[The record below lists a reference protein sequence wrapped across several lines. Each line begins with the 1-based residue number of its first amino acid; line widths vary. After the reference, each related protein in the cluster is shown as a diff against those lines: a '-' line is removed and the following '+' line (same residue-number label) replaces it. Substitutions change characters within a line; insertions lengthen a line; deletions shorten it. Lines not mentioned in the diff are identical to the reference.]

1 LQQLKQDMAVGTDGM
16 LVNEIKF
23 FNSSSILKKFLIFNL
38 IIFLVLGIFTYLYL
52 SAIKPSLVKNRSDE
66 HERIINNTT
75 DHIKRLNI
83 KFTKENATEFLLSTR
98 FLFQNLDRVQLYDLN
113 SNLLADTD
121 TLDLA
126 QDIFVRSKNIQETSI
141 DKSDENINIKE
152 SSKTTQSTTFNTE
165 SYVREYSEQE
175 NINNKLVINELISN
189 NFYVMTINAVRVDG
203 KNKGYIIVSEIANDI
218 LVAVDE
224 RKNFI
229 LRTVLSVALVI
240 LIFSVFLNKY
250 ILKPIRS
257 LVLYTQAIKEKD
269 VKIDKH
275 EKYLLRKDEVGQ
287 LSRSLNEMTE
297 DLYKRI
303 NAAETFSSDL
313 AHEIR
318 NPLTSLKGA
327 SEVLENTLDNEKR
340 KKLIKVI
347 SHDVERIERLI
358 TDYSQMLKDEASL
371 SRAKM
376 IKIDLS
382 NVVDSVVED
391 FNSNLLN
398 SNKNIKIN
406 INNSNLNSS
415 KLNILGVESKLEQ
428 VVANLLDNAVSFSP
442 PNSKISVACDI
453 KKKDAQLVIKDE
465 GPGFSKKNI
474 GKVFNRFYS
483 NRPEKF
489 GEHSGL
495 GLNIVKNI
503 VELHGGSIIVSN
515 QTSNKKGARIEVLLP
530 IYK

>member
-1 LQQLKQDMAVGTDGM
+1 MKSNL
-16 LVNEIKF
+16 F
-23 FNSSSILKKFLIFNL
+23 SSSSILRKFLIFNL
-38 IIFLVLGIFTYLYL
+38 IVFLVLGIFTFIYL
-52 SAIKPSLVKNRSDE
+52 SAIKPNLVKNRSNQ
-66 HERIINNTT
+66 HETVINNTT
-75 DHIKRLNI
+75 DHINRLNI
-83 KFTKENATEFLLSTR
+83 EFNKESATEFLLSTR
-98 FLFQNLDRVQLYDLN
+98 FLFQNLDRVQLYDLD

-126 QDIFVRSKNIQETSI
+126 QNIFVPKQDVEETPI
-141 DKSDENINIKE
+141 DKLDENLNIEK
-152 SSKTTQSTTFNTE
+152 SDVANQTRAFNTE
-165 SYVREYSEQE
+165 SYVRRYSEQK
-175 NINNKLVINELISN
+175 NINNKLVISELINS
-189 NFYVMTINAVRVDG
+189 NFYVMTINSVKSDG
-203 KNKGYIIVSEIANDI
+203 KQKGYIIVTEIANDI

-229 LRTVLSVALVI
+229 LRTVFSVALVI

-257 LVLYTQAIKEKD
+257 LVLYTKAIKEKD

-275 EKYLLRKDEVGQ
+275 EEYLLRKDEVGQ

-303 NAAETFSSDL
+303 NVAETFSSDL

-327 SEVLENTLDNEKR
+327 SEVLENTSDNEKR

-376 IKIDLS
+376 TKIDLS

-398 SNKNIKIN
+398 SNNNIKIS
-406 INNSNLNSS
+406 INKSNLNGT
-415 KLNILGVESKLEQ
+415 KLNVLGVESKLEQ
-428 VVANLLDNAVSFSP
+428 IVANLLDNAVSFSP
-442 PNSKISVACDI
+442 PNSKISVICNI
-453 KKKDAQLVIKDE
+453 KKKDAQLIIEDE
-465 GPGFSKKNI
+465 GPGFNEKNI
-474 GKVFNRFYS
+474 DKVFNRFYS

-503 VELHGGSIIVSN
+503 IELHGGSIIVSN
-515 QTSNKKGARIEVLLP
+515 QTGNKKGARIEVLLP

>member
-1 LQQLKQDMAVGTDGM
+1 MQS
-16 LVNEIKF
+16 NF
-23 FNSSSILKKFLIFNL
+23 FSSSSILKKFLVFNL
-38 IIFLVLGIFTYLYL
+38 IVFLVLGIFTYLYL
-52 SAIKPSLVKNRSDE
+52 NAIKPNLVKNRSDQ
-66 HERIINNTT
+66 HEVIINNTT
-75 DHIKRLNI
+75 DHINRLNI
-83 KFTKENATEFLLSTR
+83 KFTKASATKFLLSTR

-121 TLDLA
+121 TLDLV
-126 QDIFVRSKNIQETSI
+126 QDIFVRSQNVQETSI
-141 DKSDENINIKE
+141 NKSEEDINISE
-152 SSKTTQSTTFNTE
+152 DSKTNQTATFNTE
-165 SYVREYSEQE
+165 SYVRRYSEQK
-175 NINNKLVINELISN
+175 NINDKLVIGESINN
-189 NFYVMTINAVRVDG
+189 NFYVMTINSVELDG
-203 KNKGYIIVSEIANDI
+203 ENKGYIIVSEIANDI
-218 LVAVDE
+218 LLAVDE

-229 LRTVLSVALVI
+229 LRTVFSVALVI

-257 LVLYTQAIKEKD
+257 LVLYTKAIKEKD
-269 VKIDKH
+269 VKIEKH
-275 EKYLLRKDEVGQ
+275 EKYFLRKDEIGQ

-303 NAAETFSSDL
+303 NVAETFSSDL

-327 SEVLENTLDNEKR
+327 SEVLENTSDSEKR
-340 KKLIKVI
+340 KKLIKII

-371 SRAKM
+371 SRSKM
-376 IKIDLS
+376 VKIDLS

-406 INNSNLNSS
+406 INNSNLNGS
-415 KLNILGVESKLEQ
+415 KLNVLGVESKLEQ
-428 VVANLLDNAVSFSP
+428 IIANLLDNAVSFSP
-442 PNSKISVACDI
+442 SNSNISVICDI
-453 KKKDAQLVIKDE
+453 KKKNAQLIIEDE
-465 GPGFSKKNI
+465 GPGFNEKNI
-474 GKVFNRFYS
+474 DKVFNRFYS

-503 VELHGGSIIVSN
+503 IELHGGLIIASN
-515 QTSNKKGARIEVLLP
+515 QTGNKKGARIEVLLP
-530 IYK
+530 ICK

>member
-1 LQQLKQDMAVGTDGM
+1 MKS
-16 LVNEIKF
+16 NF
-23 FNSSSILKKFLIFNL
+23 FSLSTILKKFLFFNL
-38 IIFLVLGIFTYLYL
+38 IIFLFLGVWTYLYF
-52 SAIKPSLVKNRSDE
+52 SAIKPNLIEKRSNQ
-66 HERIINNTT
+66 HVRVINNIT
-75 DHIKRLNI
+75 DHINRLNI
-83 KFTKENATEFLLSTR
+83 KFTKKNATDFLLSKR

-126 QDIFVRSKNIQETSI
+126 QGIFFKSQTVQETSI
-141 DKSDENINIKE
+141 GKSDENIDVKE
-152 SSKTTQSTTFNTE
+152 DLDSKKEKTFNTE
-165 SYVREYSEQE
+165 KYVKDYSEKK
-175 NINNKLVINELISN
+175 NTKIKLVINETINN
-189 NFYVMTINAVRVDG
+189 NFYVMTINSVVLEG
-203 KNKGYIIVSEIANDI
+203 ENKGYIVISEIANDI

-229 LRTVLSVALVI
+229 LRTVFLVALVI

-257 LVLYTQAIKEKD
+257 LVLYTKAIKEKD
-269 VKIDKH
+269 IKIDKH

-303 NAAETFSSDL
+303 NIAETFSSDL

-327 SEVLENTLDNEKR
+327 SEVLENTSDNDKR

-376 IKIDLS
+376 TKIDLS
-382 NVVDSVVED
+382 NVINSVVED
-391 FNSNLLN
+391 FNSDLLN

-406 INNSNLNSS
+406 INNSKLNGS
-415 KLNILGVESKLEQ
+415 KLNVLGVESKLEQ
-428 VVANLLDNAVSFSP
+428 IIANLLDNAVSFSP
-442 PNSKISVACDI
+442 SNGKISVTSNV
-453 KKKDAQLVIKDE
+453 KKENAQLIIEDE
-465 GPGFSKKNI
+465 GPGFNEKNI
-474 GKVFNRFYS
+474 DKVFNRFYS

-503 VELHGGSIIVSN
+503 IELHGGSIIASN
-515 QTSNKKGARIEVLLP
+515 QTGIKKGAKIEVLLP
-530 IYK
+530 IYN

>member
-1 LQQLKQDMAVGTDGM
+1 MKS
-16 LVNEIKF
+16 NF
-23 FNSSSILKKFLIFNL
+23 FSSSSILKNFLFFNL
-38 IIFLVLGIFTYLYL
+38 IVFLVLGIFTYLYL
-52 SAIKPSLVKNRSDE
+52 NSTKPNLVKNRSI
-66 HERIINNTT
+66 HHTKIINNTT
-75 DHIKRLNI
+75 DHINRLNI
-83 KFTKENATEFLLSTR
+83 KFTKESATKFLLDAR

-113 SNLLADTD
+113 SKLLSDTD

-126 QDIFVRSKNIQETSI
+126 QNISFPNQNVLETSI
-141 DKSDENINIKE
+141 DKLDENVDVNEISKIN
-152 SSKTTQSTTFNTE
+152 KTTTFNTE
-165 SYVREYSEQE
+165 RYVKNFSMQK
-175 NINNKLVINELISN
+175 NINDNFVISETINN
-189 NFYVMTINAVRVDG
+189 NFYVITINLV
-203 KNKGYIIVSEIANDI
+203 KTEEENKGYIVVSEIANDI

-229 LRTVLSVALVI
+229 LRTVFSVALVI
-240 LIFSVFLNKY
+240 VIFSVFLNKY

-257 LVLYTQAIKEKD
+257 LVLYTRAIKEKD

-275 EKYLLRKDEVGQ
+275 KKYFLRKDEVGQ

-303 NAAETFSSDL
+303 NVAETFSSDL

-327 SEVLENTLDNEKR
+327 SEVLENTSDNEKR
-340 KKLIKVI
+340 KKLIKII

-376 IKIDLS
+376 VKIDLS
-382 NVVDSVVED
+382 KVVDSVVED
-391 FNSNLLN
+391 FNSDLLN
-398 SNKNIKIN
+398 SNKNIKIG
-406 INNSNLNSS
+406 INNSNPDES
-415 KLNILGVESKLEQ
+415 KLNVLGVESKLEQ
-428 VVANLLDNAVSFSP
+428 ILANLLDNAVSFSP
-442 PNSKISVACDI
+442 SDSKITVTCDI
-453 KKKDAQLVIKDE
+453 KKNKAQLIVADE
-465 GPGFSKKNI
+465 GPGFNENNI
-474 GKVFNRFYS
+474 DKIFNRFYS

-503 VELHGGSIIVSN
+503 IELHGGSIIASN
-515 QTSNKKGARIEVLLP
+515 LVTGKKGARIEVLIP

>member
-1 LQQLKQDMAVGTDGM
+1 MKS
-16 LVNEIKF
+16 NF
-23 FNSSSILKKFLIFNL
+23 FSSSSILKKFLFFNL
-38 IIFLVLGIFTYLYL
+38 IVFLVLGIFTFFYL
-52 SAIKPSLVKNRSDE
+52 SSTKPNLVKKRSDQ
-66 HERIINNTT
+66 HTRIITNTK
-75 DHIKRLNI
+75 DHINRLNI
-83 KFTKENATEFLLSTR
+83 EFNKKSTTKFLLSTR
-98 FLFQNLDRVQLYDLN
+98 FLFQNLDRVQLYDSN
-113 SNLLADTD
+113 SNLLVDTD

-126 QDIFVRSKNIQETSI
+126 QDVFIKNQNVQESSI
-141 DKSDENINIKE
+141 DKLDENINVVKNSQDSQAI
-152 SSKTTQSTTFNTE
+152 TFNTE
-165 SYVREYSEQE
+165 NFVKKYSEQKDISE
-175 NINNKLVINELISN
+175 KLIISEMINN
-189 NFYVMTINAVRVDG
+189 NFYVMTINSVKIDG
-203 KNKGYIIVSEIANDI
+203 TIKGYIVVSEIANDI
-218 LVAVDE
+218 LIAVDE
-224 RKNFI
+224 RKNFV
-229 LRTVLSVALVI
+229 LRTVFFIALVI

-257 LVLYTQAIKEKD
+257 LVLYTKAIKEKD

-275 EKYLLRKDEVGQ
+275 EKYFLRKDEVGQ

-297 DLYKRI
+297 DFYKRI
-303 NAAETFSSDL
+303 NIAETFSSDL

-327 SEVLENTLDNEKR
+327 SEVLDNTEDSKKR

-376 IKIDLS
+376 EKVDLI
-382 NVVDSVVED
+382 NVVNSVVEY
-391 FNSNLLN
+391 FNSDLLN

-406 INNSNLNSS
+406 INNFN
-415 KLNILGVESKLEQ
+415 KNISEINVMGVESKLEQ
-428 VVANLLDNAVSFSP
+428 IVANLLDNAISFSP
-442 PNSKISVACDI
+442 SNSKISVFYGT
-453 KKKDAQLVIKDE
+453 KQKDAQLLIEDE
-465 GPGFSKKNI
+465 GPGFNETNI
-474 GKVFNRFYS
+474 DKIFDRFYS

-503 VELHGGSIIVSN
+503 IELHGGSILASN
-515 QTSNKKGARIEVLLP
+515 QPGHKKGAKIEVLLP